1 MAAMV
6 SGHSLSGGFAPII
19 ATGLFAWAGGTW
31 GISVYLVALAGITL
45 ASVLASRETAF
56 DDLA

>member
-1 MAAMV
+1 MV

-45 ASVLASRETAF
+45 ASVPASRETAF